1 MEFQFRF
8 FNKVFFVLPA
18 MAMIAGHV
26 YGQFNETILKG
37 HESIISKTA
46 ISPSGKWG
54 ASAEHSSTEIFLW
67 HLPQGKLV
75 KKLQGPKG
83 RRLRCFAFTGDDKVI
98 TAAYNTSLIQWTL
111 NELGEF
117 KENDFLQLIYALAYS
132 SDGSKLALAFEKSVE
147 ILDAKTMECEHV
159 FETEFKQDEHAI
171 GRLAFSS
178 DSKWIAG
185 AGATDARIRLW
196 KIGGGKRPVM
206 IKGPKFYVS
215 GLAIG
220 NMDTALISTDLCGR
234 FLAWNFETKKII
246 RKRIEADESPIF
258 AMSYCEK
265 KKVLAYAT
273 QEGDIRLWDIEHL
286 RLARSLNFGFA
297 VNSIAIS
304 PEGDFLLVGY
314 GNEFKNTDH
323 EANQGKLA
331 VVNLIGK
338 RRN

>member
-1 MEFQFRF
+1 VKFQLCF

-18 MAMIAGHV
+18 MAMIAGHAN
-26 YGQFNETILKG
+26 GQFNETILKG
-37 HESIISKTA
+37 HQHLISKTA

-54 ASAEHSSTEIFLW
+54 VSAEINSTEIFLW
-67 HLPQGKLV
+67 RLPQGKLV

-83 RRLRCFAFTGDDKVI
+83 RRLICFAFSGDDKVI
-98 TAAYNTSLIQWTL
+98 TATYNTSLIQWTL

-117 KENDFLQLIYALAYS
+117 KENDLLQLIFALAYS

-147 ILDAKTMECEHV
+147 VFDAKTMECEDV
-159 FETEFKQDEHAI
+159 FETDFKQNDHAI
-171 GRLAFSS
+171 VRLAFSS

-185 AGATDARIRLW
+185 AGGTDARVRLW
-196 KIGGGKRPVM
+196 KIGGGKRPVI

-234 FLAWNFETKKII
+234 FLAWNFQTKKIM
-246 RKRIEADESPIF
+246 RKRIEAEESPIL

-273 QEGDIRLWDIEHL
+273 QDGDIRLWDIENL
-286 RLARSLNFGFA
+286 SLKRSLNFGFA

-314 GNEFKNTDH
+314 GDEFQSSDH

-338 RRN
+338 RRK